1 VVAGALAALVLS
13 LGLLVASLFRTDG
26 LTLVWASLAADLVA
40 VALLGTAL
48 RRRRAAAR
56 RSAPAPDDPGP

>member
-1 VVAGALAALVLS
+1 MVAGALAALVLS

-26 LTLVWASLAADLVA
+26 LTLVWASLAVDLVA
-40 VALLGTAL
+40 VALLVAAL

-56 RSAPAPDDPGP
+56 RSPPGS

>member
-1 VVAGALAALVLS
+1 VVAGALLALVLS

-26 LTLVWASLAADLVA
+26 LTLVWASLATDLVA
-40 VALLGTAL
+40 VALLAAAL

-56 RSAPAPDDPGP
+56 RSPPEA